1 MAAFRNKD
9 NGSWYVQFRYTDWR
23 GERKQKLKR
32 GFATKKEALAWERE
46 FLMQKQADVGM
57 TFESFV
63 KLYERD
69 MKPKLKLNTWL
80 SKEHIIKTKIL
91 PYFKNRILSE
101 ITALDVMEWQNE
113 MRTLTTSTGKPY
125 SQDYLE
131 NIHTQLSCL
140 FNHAVKYYGLQI
152 NPAAKAG
159 GMGGEEK
166 KEMLFWTKDE
176 YLKFAEAMM
185 DKLAL
190 YYAFELLYWCG
201 IREGELLALTPA
213 DFDFSR
219 KTLRIK
225 MFGVED
231 VGNLHFAINA
241 KQLGNGLD
249 AQLEKFV
256 REHPDTRLIIIDTLQ
271 KVRELS
277 GDAYSYRDDYQ
288 IIGQL
293 KQLADK
299 FKLCMLVVHH
309 TRKSPANDEFERIS
323 GTTGI
328 YGCADGAFV
337 LSKEKRTDSA
347 ATLSISGR
355 DQPDQ
360 CLHLVRD
367 EETLQWNFDHAD
379 TELYKEPPDPLLE
392 KVAALVTEERPTWQG
407 SATELIAATG
417 CEIQPNALTKL
428 LNVNA
433 SKLLCDYQ
441 IRYTNAHTKTGS
453 RITLTLQR

>member
-1 MAAFRNKD
+1 MITETKEKTAINTPVGADVRQPNPNQLTESITDSPVESNENFDELKKKLRRMQDPAYLPTVTMTELYDTVYESKPPVID
-9 NGSWYVQFRYTDWR
+9 GLFQNGTYI
-23 GERKQKLKR
+23 
-32 GFATKKEALAWERE
+32 FAGAPKVGKS
-46 FLMQKQADVGM
+46 FLMAQLAYHV
-57 TFESFV
+57 
-63 KLYERD
+63 
-69 MKPKLKLNTWL
+69 
-80 SKEHIIKTKIL
+80 
-91 PYFKNRILSE
+91 
-101 ITALDVMEWQNE
+101 A
-113 MRTLTTSTGKPY
+113 TGKPLWGY
-125 SQDYLE
+125 EVHQGTVLY
-131 NIHTQLSCL
+131 
-140 FNHAVKYYGLQI
+140 
-152 NPAAKAG
+152 
-159 GMGGEEK
+159 
-166 KEMLFWTKDE
+166 
-176 YLKFAEAMM
+176 
-185 DKLAL
+185 LAL
-190 YYAFELLYWCG
+190 EDGHERLQKRMY
-201 IREGELLALTPA
+201 R
-213 DFDFSR
+213 
-219 KTLRIK
+219 

-231 VGNLHFAINA
+231 VSKLHFAINA

-277 GDAYSYRDDYQ
+277 GETYSYRDDYQ

-293 KQLADK
+293 KQLADR
-299 FKLCMLVVHH
+299 FQLCMLIVHH
-309 TRKSPANDEFERIS
+309 TRKSPANDEFDRIS

-337 LSKEKRTDSA
+337 LSKERRTDNT

-360 CLHLVRD
+360 CIHLMRD

-392 KVAALVTEERPTWQG
+392 KVAALVTEECPTWQG

-417 CEIQPNALTKL
+417 CEIQPNALTKR
-428 LNVNA
+428 LNVNV

>member
-1 MAAFRNKD
+1 MNPETKEKTAINTPVGADVRQPNPNQLIASITDLPAESNENFDELKKKLRRMQDPAYLPTVTMTELYDTVYESKPPVID
-9 NGSWYVQFRYTDWR
+9 GLIQNGTYI
-23 GERKQKLKR
+23 
-32 GFATKKEALAWERE
+32 FAGAPKIGKS
-46 FLMQKQADVGM
+46 FLMAQ
-57 TFESFV
+57 
-63 KLYERD
+63 
-69 MKPKLKLNTWL
+69 L
-80 SKEHIIKTKIL
+80 SYHV
-91 PYFKNRILSE
+91 
-101 ITALDVMEWQNE
+101 A
-113 MRTLTTSTGKPY
+113 TGKPLWGY
-125 SQDYLE
+125 DVHQGTVLY
-131 NIHTQLSCL
+131 
-140 FNHAVKYYGLQI
+140 
-152 NPAAKAG
+152 
-159 GMGGEEK
+159 
-166 KEMLFWTKDE
+166 
-176 YLKFAEAMM
+176 
-185 DKLAL
+185 LAL
-190 YYAFELLYWCG
+190 EDGHERLQKRMY
-201 IREGELLALTPA
+201 R
-213 DFDFSR
+213 
-219 KTLRIK
+219 

-256 REHPDTRLIIIDTLQ
+256 REHSDTRLIIIDTLQ

-277 GDAYSYRDDYQ
+277 GEAYSYRDDYQ

-293 KQLADK
+293 KQLADR
-299 FKLCMLVVHH
+299 FQLCMLVVHH
-309 TRKSPANDEFERIS
+309 TRKSPANDEFDRIS

-337 LSKEKRTDSA
+337 LSKERRTDSA

-392 KVAALVTEERPTWQG
+392 KVAALVTVERPTWQG

-417 CEIQPNALTKL
+417 CEIQPNALAKR

-433 SKLLCDYQ
+433 AKLICDYG

-453 RITLTLQR
+453 RITLALQR

>member
-1 MAAFRNKD
+1 MPAELEKENAAPNASVGADAGQQFSNKYD
-9 NGSWYVQFRYTDWR
+9 NNIPDAGAESNENFDRLL
-23 GERKQKLKR
+23 RK
-32 GFATKKEALAWERE
+32 
-46 FLMQKQADVGM
+46 
-57 TFESFV
+57 
-63 KLYERD
+63 
-69 MKPKLKLNTWL
+69 
-80 SKEHIIKTKIL
+80 
-91 PYFKNRILSE
+91 
-101 ITALDVMEWQNE
+101 
-113 MRTLTTSTGKPY
+113 MRQMNNP
-125 SQDYLE
+125 DYL
-131 NIHTQLSCL
+131 HTVSLNEL
-140 FNHAVKYYGLQI
+140 FDNVYESRPSIIDGLLYAGTYFLAGAPKIGKSFLVAQI
-152 NPAAKAG
+152 AYHVGTGQPLWG
-159 GMGGEEK
+159 YEVHQGSV
-166 KEMLFWTKDE
+166 L
-176 YLKFAEAMM
+176 Y
-185 DKLAL
+185 LAL
-190 YYAFELLYWCG
+190 EDGHERLQKRMF
-201 IREGELLALTPA
+201 R
-213 DFDFSR
+213 
-219 KTLRIK
+219 

-231 VGNLHFAINA
+231 VSKLHFAINA

-277 GDAYSYRDDYQ
+277 GEAYSYRDDYQ

-309 TRKSPANDEFERIS
+309 TRKSPANDEFDRIS

-337 LSKEKRTDSA
+337 LSKERRTDSA
-347 ATLSISGR
+347 ATMSVSGR

-392 KVAALVTEERPTWQG
+392 RVAALVTEEHPTWQG
-407 SATELIAATG
+407 SATELIADTG
-417 CEIQPNALTKL
+417 CEIQPNALAKR

-433 SKLLCDYQ
+433 AKLLNDYQ

>member
-1 MAAFRNKD
+1 MTPEAKEKTAINTPVGADVRQPNPNQLTESITDSPVESNENFDELKKKLRRMQDPAYLPTVTMTELYDTVYVSKPPVID
-9 NGSWYVQFRYTDWR
+9 GLIQNGTYI
-23 GERKQKLKR
+23 
-32 GFATKKEALAWERE
+32 FAGAPKVGKS
-46 FLMQKQADVGM
+46 FLMAQLAYHV
-57 TFESFV
+57 
-63 KLYERD
+63 
-69 MKPKLKLNTWL
+69 
-80 SKEHIIKTKIL
+80 
-91 PYFKNRILSE
+91 
-101 ITALDVMEWQNE
+101 A
-113 MRTLTTSTGKPY
+113 TGKPLWGY
-125 SQDYLE
+125 EVHQGTVLY
-131 NIHTQLSCL
+131 
-140 FNHAVKYYGLQI
+140 
-152 NPAAKAG
+152 
-159 GMGGEEK
+159 
-166 KEMLFWTKDE
+166 
-176 YLKFAEAMM
+176 
-185 DKLAL
+185 LAL
-190 YYAFELLYWCG
+190 EDGHERLQKRMY
-201 IREGELLALTPA
+201 R
-213 DFDFSR
+213 
-219 KTLRIK
+219 

-231 VGNLHFAINA
+231 VSKLHFAISA

-277 GDAYSYRDDYQ
+277 GEAYSYRDDYQ

-299 FKLCMLVVHH
+299 FRLCLLIVHH
-309 TRKSPANDEFERIS
+309 TRKSPANDEFDRIS

-337 LSKEKRTDSA
+337 LSKEHCTDST

-360 CLHLVRD
+360 RIHLVRD
-367 EETLQWNFDHAD
+367 EATLQWNFDHAD
-379 TELYKEPPDPLLE
+379 TELHKEPPDPLLE
-392 KVAALVTEERPTWQG
+392 SVAALVTAERPTWQG

-417 CEIQPNALTKL
+417 FEIQPNALAKR

-433 SKLLCDYQ
+433 AKLLCDYG

>member
-1 MAAFRNKD
+1 MTPETKEKTARNTPVGADVRQPDPKQSTESITD
-9 NGSWYVQFRYTDWR
+9 LSAESNENFDELKKKLRRMQDPAYLPTVTMTELYDTVYESKLPVIDGLFQNGTYI
-23 GERKQKLKR
+23 
-32 GFATKKEALAWERE
+32 FAGAPKVGKS
-46 FLMQKQADVGM
+46 FLMAQLAYHV
-57 TFESFV
+57 
-63 KLYERD
+63 
-69 MKPKLKLNTWL
+69 
-80 SKEHIIKTKIL
+80 
-91 PYFKNRILSE
+91 
-101 ITALDVMEWQNE
+101 A
-113 MRTLTTSTGKPY
+113 TGKPLWGY
-125 SQDYLE
+125 EVHQGTVLY
-131 NIHTQLSCL
+131 
-140 FNHAVKYYGLQI
+140 
-152 NPAAKAG
+152 
-159 GMGGEEK
+159 
-166 KEMLFWTKDE
+166 
-176 YLKFAEAMM
+176 
-185 DKLAL
+185 LAL
-190 YYAFELLYWCG
+190 EDGHERLQKRMY
-201 IREGELLALTPA
+201 R
-213 DFDFSR
+213 
-219 KTLRIK
+219 

-277 GDAYSYRDDYQ
+277 GEAYSYRDDYQ
-288 IIGQL
+288 IIGRL
-293 KQLADK
+293 KQLADR
-299 FKLCMLVVHH
+299 FQLCMLIVHH
-309 TRKSPANDEFERIS
+309 TRKSPANDEFDRIS

-337 LSKEKRTDSA
+337 LSKERRTDSA

-379 TELYKEPPDPLLE
+379 TELYKELPDPLLE
-392 KVAALVTEERPTWQG
+392 KVAALVTDERPVWQG

-417 CEIQPNALTKL
+417 CEIQPNALAKR

-433 SKLLCDYQ
+433 AKLLCDYQ

>member
-1 MAAFRNKD
+1 MNPETKEKTAINTPVGADVRQPNPNQLIASITDLPAESNENFDELKKKLRRMQDPAYLPTVTMTELYDTVYESKPPVID
-9 NGSWYVQFRYTDWR
+9 GLIQNGTYI
-23 GERKQKLKR
+23 
-32 GFATKKEALAWERE
+32 FAGAPKIGKS
-46 FLMQKQADVGM
+46 FLMAQLAYHV
-57 TFESFV
+57 
-63 KLYERD
+63 
-69 MKPKLKLNTWL
+69 
-80 SKEHIIKTKIL
+80 
-91 PYFKNRILSE
+91 
-101 ITALDVMEWQNE
+101 A
-113 MRTLTTSTGKPY
+113 TGKPLWGY
-125 SQDYLE
+125 DVHQGTVLY
-131 NIHTQLSCL
+131 
-140 FNHAVKYYGLQI
+140 
-152 NPAAKAG
+152 
-159 GMGGEEK
+159 
-166 KEMLFWTKDE
+166 
-176 YLKFAEAMM
+176 
-185 DKLAL
+185 LAL
-190 YYAFELLYWCG
+190 EDGHERLQKRMY
-201 IREGELLALTPA
+201 R
-213 DFDFSR
+213 
-219 KTLRIK
+219 

-256 REHPDTRLIIIDTLQ
+256 REHSDTRLIIIDTLQ

-277 GDAYSYRDDYQ
+277 GEAYSYCDDYQ

-293 KQLADK
+293 KQLADR
-299 FKLCMLVVHH
+299 FQLCMLIVHH
-309 TRKSPANDEFERIS
+309 TRKSPANDEFDRIS

-337 LSKEKRTDSA
+337 LSKERRTDSA

-392 KVAALVTEERPTWQG
+392 KVAALVTVERPTWQG

-417 CEIQPNALTKL
+417 CEIQPNALAKR

-433 SKLLCDYQ
+433 AKLLNEYQ

>member
-1 MAAFRNKD
+1 MNPEAKEKTAINTPVGADVRQPNPNQLTESITDLPAESNENFDELKKKLRRMQDPAYLPTVTITELYDTVYESKPPVID
-9 NGSWYVQFRYTDWR
+9 GLIQNGTYI
-23 GERKQKLKR
+23 
-32 GFATKKEALAWERE
+32 FAGAPKIGKS
-46 FLMQKQADVGM
+46 FLMAQLAYHV
-57 TFESFV
+57 
-63 KLYERD
+63 
-69 MKPKLKLNTWL
+69 
-80 SKEHIIKTKIL
+80 
-91 PYFKNRILSE
+91 
-101 ITALDVMEWQNE
+101 A
-113 MRTLTTSTGKPY
+113 TGKPLWGY
-125 SQDYLE
+125 DVHQGTVLY
-131 NIHTQLSCL
+131 
-140 FNHAVKYYGLQI
+140 
-152 NPAAKAG
+152 
-159 GMGGEEK
+159 
-166 KEMLFWTKDE
+166 
-176 YLKFAEAMM
+176 
-185 DKLAL
+185 LAL
-190 YYAFELLYWCG
+190 EDGHERLQKRMY
-201 IREGELLALTPA
+201 R
-213 DFDFSR
+213 
-219 KTLRIK
+219 

-256 REHPDTRLIIIDTLQ
+256 REHSDTRLIIIDTLQ

-277 GDAYSYRDDYQ
+277 GEAYSYRDDYQ

-293 KQLADK
+293 KQLADR
-299 FKLCMLVVHH
+299 FQLCMLVVHH
-309 TRKSPANDEFERIS
+309 TRKSPANDEFDRIS

-337 LSKEKRTDSA
+337 LSKERRTDNT

-392 KVAALVTEERPTWQG
+392 KVAALVTVERPTWQG

-417 CEIQPNALTKL
+417 CEIQPNALAKR

-433 SKLLCDYQ
+433 AKLLNEYQ

>member
-1 MAAFRNKD
+1 MTPEAKEKTAINTPVGADVRQPNPNQLTESITDSPVESNENFDELKKKLRRMQDPAYLPTVTMTELYDTVYVSRPPVIDGLLQNGTYIFAGAPKVGKSFLMAQLAYHVAT
-9 NGSWYVQFRYTDWR
+9 G
-23 GERKQKLKR
+23 QKL
-32 GFATKKEALAWERE
+32 WDY
-46 FLMQKQADVGM
+46 DVRQG
-57 TFESFV
+57 TV
-63 KLYERD
+63 LY
-69 MKPKLKLNTWL
+69 
-80 SKEHIIKTKIL
+80 
-91 PYFKNRILSE
+91 
-101 ITALDVMEWQNE
+101 
-113 MRTLTTSTGKPY
+113 
-125 SQDYLE
+125 
-131 NIHTQLSCL
+131 
-140 FNHAVKYYGLQI
+140 
-152 NPAAKAG
+152 
-159 GMGGEEK
+159 
-166 KEMLFWTKDE
+166 
-176 YLKFAEAMM
+176 
-185 DKLAL
+185 LAL
-190 YYAFELLYWCG
+190 EDGHERLQKRMY
-201 IREGELLALTPA
+201 R
-213 DFDFSR
+213 
-219 KTLRIK
+219 
-225 MFGVED
+225 MFGVE
-231 VGNLHFAINA
+231 GTPNLHFAIAA

-277 GDAYSYRDDYQ
+277 GEAYSYRDDYQ

-299 FKLCMLVVHH
+299 FRLCLLIVHH
-309 TRKSPANDEFERIS
+309 TRKSPANDEFDRIS

-360 CLHLVRD
+360 RIHLVRD
-367 EETLQWNFDHAD
+367 EATLQWNFDHTD

-392 KVAALVTEERPTWQG
+392 RVATLVTEERPTWQG
-407 SATELIAATG
+407 SATELSAATG
-417 CEIQPNALTKL
+417 FEIQPNALAKR

-433 SKLLCDYQ
+433 AKLLCDYG

>member
-1 MAAFRNKD
+1 MITETKEKTAINTPVGADVRQSIQNQSTESIADLTSESNENFDELRKKIRRMQD
-9 NGSWYVQFRYTDWR
+9 PAYLPTVTMTELYDTVYESKPPMIDGLIQNGTYI
-23 GERKQKLKR
+23 
-32 GFATKKEALAWERE
+32 FAGAPKVGKS
-46 FLMQKQADVGM
+46 FLMAQLAYHV
-57 TFESFV
+57 
-63 KLYERD
+63 
-69 MKPKLKLNTWL
+69 
-80 SKEHIIKTKIL
+80 
-91 PYFKNRILSE
+91 
-101 ITALDVMEWQNE
+101 A
-113 MRTLTTSTGKPY
+113 TGKPLW
-125 SQDYLE
+125 DYEVHQGTVL
-131 NIHTQLSCL
+131 
-140 FNHAVKYYGLQI
+140 Y
-152 NPAAKAG
+152 
-159 GMGGEEK
+159 
-166 KEMLFWTKDE
+166 
-176 YLKFAEAMM
+176 
-185 DKLAL
+185 LAL
-190 YYAFELLYWCG
+190 EDGHERLQKRMY
-201 IREGELLALTPA
+201 R
-213 DFDFSR
+213 
-219 KTLRIK
+219 

-277 GDAYSYRDDYQ
+277 GEAYSYRDDYQ

-293 KQLADK
+293 KQFADK

-309 TRKSPANDEFERIS
+309 TRKSPANDEFDRIS

-355 DQPDQ
+355 DQRDQ

-379 TELYKEPPDPLLE
+379 TEPYREPPDPLLE
-392 KVAALVTEERPTWQG
+392 RVAALITEDCPTWQG
-407 SATELIAATG
+407 SATELITATG
-417 CEIQPNALTKL
+417 CEIQPNALTKR

>member
-1 MAAFRNKD
+1 MITETKEKTAINTPVGADVRQPNPNQLTESITDSPVESNENFDELKKKLRRMQDPAYLPTVTMTELYDTVYESKPPVID
-9 NGSWYVQFRYTDWR
+9 GLFQNGTYI
-23 GERKQKLKR
+23 
-32 GFATKKEALAWERE
+32 FAGAPKVGKS
-46 FLMQKQADVGM
+46 FLMAQLAYHV
-57 TFESFV
+57 
-63 KLYERD
+63 
-69 MKPKLKLNTWL
+69 
-80 SKEHIIKTKIL
+80 
-91 PYFKNRILSE
+91 
-101 ITALDVMEWQNE
+101 A
-113 MRTLTTSTGKPY
+113 TGKPLWGY
-125 SQDYLE
+125 EVHQG
-131 NIHTQLSCL
+131 
-140 FNHAVKYYGLQI
+140 AVLY
-152 NPAAKAG
+152 
-159 GMGGEEK
+159 
-166 KEMLFWTKDE
+166 
-176 YLKFAEAMM
+176 
-185 DKLAL
+185 LAL
-190 YYAFELLYWCG
+190 EDGHERLQKRMY
-201 IREGELLALTPA
+201 R
-213 DFDFSR
+213 
-219 KTLRIK
+219 

-231 VGNLHFAINA
+231 VSKLHFAISA

-277 GDAYSYRDDYQ
+277 GETYSYRDDYQ

-293 KQLADK
+293 KQLADR
-299 FKLCMLVVHH
+299 FQLCMLIVHH
-309 TRKSPANDEFERIS
+309 TRKSPANDEFDRIS

-337 LSKEKRTDSA
+337 LSKERRTDNT

-360 CLHLVRD
+360 CIHLMRD

-392 KVAALVTEERPTWQG
+392 KVAALVTEECPTWQG

-417 CEIQPNALTKL
+417 CEIQPNALTKR
-428 LNVNA
+428 LNVNV

>member
-1 MAAFRNKD
+1 MNPEAKEKTARNTSVGADVRQPDPNQSTESITDLPTESNENFDELKKKLRRMQD
-9 NGSWYVQFRYTDWR
+9 PAYLPTVTMTELYDTVYESKPPVIDSLIQNGTYI
-23 GERKQKLKR
+23 
-32 GFATKKEALAWERE
+32 FAGAPKVGKS
-46 FLMQKQADVGM
+46 FLMAQLAYHV
-57 TFESFV
+57 
-63 KLYERD
+63 
-69 MKPKLKLNTWL
+69 
-80 SKEHIIKTKIL
+80 
-91 PYFKNRILSE
+91 
-101 ITALDVMEWQNE
+101 A
-113 MRTLTTSTGKPY
+113 TGKPLWGY
-125 SQDYLE
+125 EVHQGTVLY
-131 NIHTQLSCL
+131 
-140 FNHAVKYYGLQI
+140 
-152 NPAAKAG
+152 
-159 GMGGEEK
+159 
-166 KEMLFWTKDE
+166 
-176 YLKFAEAMM
+176 
-185 DKLAL
+185 LAL
-190 YYAFELLYWCG
+190 EDGHERLQKRMY
-201 IREGELLALTPA
+201 R
-213 DFDFSR
+213 
-219 KTLRIK
+219 

-277 GDAYSYRDDYQ
+277 GEAYSYRDDYQ

-309 TRKSPANDEFERIS
+309 TRKSPANDEFDRIS

-337 LSKEKRTDSA
+337 LSKERRTDSA

-392 KVAALVTEERPTWQG
+392 RVAALVTDERPTWQG
-407 SATELIAATG
+407 SATELIAELG
-417 CEIQPNALTKL
+417 LELKPNALAKRLNVNATKL
-428 LNVNA
+428 LNE
-433 SKLLCDYQ
+433 YQ

-453 RITLTLQR
+453 LITLMLQR

>member
-1 MAAFRNKD
+1 MNPEAKEKTARNTSVGADVRQPDPNQSTESITDLPTESNENFDELKKKLRRMQD
-9 NGSWYVQFRYTDWR
+9 PAYLPTVTMTELYDTVYESKPPVIDSLIQNGTYI
-23 GERKQKLKR
+23 
-32 GFATKKEALAWERE
+32 FAGAPKVGKS
-46 FLMQKQADVGM
+46 FLMAQLAYHV
-57 TFESFV
+57 
-63 KLYERD
+63 
-69 MKPKLKLNTWL
+69 
-80 SKEHIIKTKIL
+80 
-91 PYFKNRILSE
+91 
-101 ITALDVMEWQNE
+101 A
-113 MRTLTTSTGKPY
+113 TGKPLWGY
-125 SQDYLE
+125 EVHQGTVLY
-131 NIHTQLSCL
+131 
-140 FNHAVKYYGLQI
+140 
-152 NPAAKAG
+152 
-159 GMGGEEK
+159 
-166 KEMLFWTKDE
+166 
-176 YLKFAEAMM
+176 
-185 DKLAL
+185 LAL
-190 YYAFELLYWCG
+190 EDGHERLQKRMY
-201 IREGELLALTPA
+201 R
-213 DFDFSR
+213 
-219 KTLRIK
+219 

-231 VGNLHFAINA
+231 VSKLHFAISA

-277 GDAYSYRDDYQ
+277 GEAYSYRDDYQ

-309 TRKSPANDEFERIS
+309 TRKSPANDEFDRIS

-337 LSKEKRTDSA
+337 LSKERRTDSA

-392 KVAALVTEERPTWQG
+392 RVAALVTDERPTWQG
-407 SATELIAATG
+407 SATELIAELG
-417 CEIQPNALTKL
+417 LELKPNALAKRLNVNATKL
-428 LNVNA
+428 LNE
-433 SKLLCDYQ
+433 YQ

-453 RITLTLQR
+453 LITLMLQR